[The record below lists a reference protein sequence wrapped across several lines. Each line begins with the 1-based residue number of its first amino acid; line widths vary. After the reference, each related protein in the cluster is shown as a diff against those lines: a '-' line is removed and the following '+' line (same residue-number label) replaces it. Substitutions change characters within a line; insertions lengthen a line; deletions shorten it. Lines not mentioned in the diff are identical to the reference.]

1 MKDINNINDNP
12 LLRTYRLLKHDFGI
26 EPYLIE
32 VSNFKYRQSISKL
45 RASSHTLAIE
55 KLRHS
60 KITPPF
66 EQRLCTNCLLVKD
79 EVHFLIVC
87 DKYRDERQK
96 LYNSL
101 DVFHQSEA
109 RNATELFKYL
119 LRTKNRCHLE
129 KLGEYL
135 YSCFKK
141 HEANQ
146 NDNTNI

>member
-1 MKDINNINDNP
+1 M
-12 LLRTYRLLKHDFGI
+12 
-26 EPYLIE
+26 
-32 VSNFKYRQSISKL
+32 
-45 RASSHTLAIE
+45 
-55 KLRHS
+55 
-60 KITPPF
+60 
-66 EQRLCTNCLLVKD
+66 
-79 EVHFLIVC
+79 HFLIVC

-119 LRTKNRCHLE
+119 LRTKNRSHLE

-141 HEANQ
+141 HESNQ